1 MKKKR
6 YKAVFISPHLDDAVL
21 SCGGTIAKLLSEGDV
36 LILNIFTRY
45 TDSVKKGPIVVD
57 KDRYEEETIA
67 ASHLGFLTDTLNELD
82 AVFRRKAYKSA
93 SKIIGYIDN
102 EDITYIPQLSDK
114 IKRYLTN
121 IDYDSLY
128 VPLGIGWHVDHI
140 LCHLAMESFFTDP
153 KLHFYEDAPYCLI
166 PNATLYRLCE
176 IGMFSTSQSDISLK
190 REFFLFEWYKTIRC
204 CTNMAIVKNLRP
216 IPYRLAANLV
226 VPLFLFKLIIKHRFL
241 QKRPNH
247 IQLKPDLINIKNYFE
262 LKIKTISIYESQYR
276 EFFLN
281 LTDCETLYKN
291 YSYRITGNSS
301 IYERFWHFSNSNI
314 VKYSI

>member
-45 TDSVKKGPIVVD
+45 TDSVKKGPIVND
-57 KDRYEEETIA
+57 KCRYEEETNA
-67 ASHLGFLTDTLNELD
+67 AFHLGFLTDTLNELD
-82 AVFRRKAYKSA
+82 AIKSA

-102 EDITYIPQLSDK
+102 DDITYIPQLSDK

-153 KLHFYEDAPYCLI
+153 KLLFYEDAPYCLI
-166 PNATLYRLCE
+166 PNATLYRLSE

-190 REFFLFEWYKTIRC
+190 RESFLFEWYKTTRC
-204 CTNMAIVKNLRP
+204 CTNMAIIKNLRP
-216 IPYRLAANLV
+216 TPYRLAANLV
-226 VPLFLFKLIIKHRFL
+226 VPLFLLKLMTKRRFL
-241 QKRPNH
+241 QKRSNH

-262 LKIKTISIYESQYR
+262 LKIKTILIYESQFR

-281 LTDCETLYKN
+281 LTNCETLYKN
-291 YSYRITGNSS
+291 YSYRVTGNSS
-301 IYERFWHFSNSNI
+301 IYERFWHFSNTKI
-314 VKYSI
+314 V